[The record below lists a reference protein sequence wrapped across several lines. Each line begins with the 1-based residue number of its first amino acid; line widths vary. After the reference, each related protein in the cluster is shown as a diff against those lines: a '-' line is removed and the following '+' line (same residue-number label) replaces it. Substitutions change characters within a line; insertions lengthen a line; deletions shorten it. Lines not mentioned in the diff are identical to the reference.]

1 MKSNSLWAII
11 ILGGFVGLFFWL
23 RTIDW
28 VGMFNIEQHTR
39 DTEEKLGDLFWEHLG
54 DEGDQMT
61 DSLTVTAMD
70 SLVTRLCVD
79 NAIPRERIKV
89 HVFRADVVNAFAL
102 PGGHLVVNSALI
114 ADCKNPEQLCG
125 VLAHEIAHIELRH
138 VMNKLVREVGMAL
151 LVNMTTGGG
160 DGGQIG
166 EVVGVLSS
174 KAFDRD
180 LEREADKKAV
190 DYLVNARIDPHPF
203 ADFLYL
209 TGNGESDE
217 AFEWLSTHPSS
228 KERMDYVL
236 EEIGKRQFEVKPVIA
251 ASTWDALK
259 LKTEAKSDSLSSF

>member
-28 VGMFNIEQHTR
+28 VGMFNIEKHTR

-54 DEGDQMT
+54 DDGNQIT
-61 DSLTVTAMD
+61 DSLTVAAMD
-70 SLVTRLCVD
+70 SLVTRICKA
-79 NAIPRERIKV
+79 NEIPCGRIQV
-89 HVFRADVVNAFAL
+89 HVFRSDVVNAFAM

-138 VMNKLVREVGMAL
+138 VMNKLVREVGMAM
-151 LVNMTTGGG
+151 LVNLTTGGG
-160 DGGQIG
+160 DAGQIG
-166 EVVGVLSS
+166 EVIGALSS

-180 LEREADKKAV
+180 LEREADMKAV
-190 DYLVNARIDPHPF
+190 DYMVNSHIDPHPF

-209 TGNGESDE
+209 TANGESGE
-217 AFEWLSTHPSS
+217 TFEWLSTHPSS
-228 KERMDYVL
+228 KERMEYVL
-236 EEIGKRQFEVKPVIA
+236 EEIGKRQFEAKPLIA
-251 ASTWDALK
+251 ASNWEE
-259 LKTEAKSDSLSSF
+259 LKTRMDTVVSLEVK

>member
-11 ILGGFVGLFFWL
+11 ILGGFIGLFFWL

-28 VGMFNIEQHTR
+28 VGMFDIEKHTR

-54 DEGDQMT
+54 DEGDQIT
-61 DSLTVTAMD
+61 DTLTIAAMD
-70 SLVTRLCVD
+70 TLVSRICSA
-79 NAIPRERIKV
+79 NAIPREHIKL
-89 HVFRADVVNAFAL
+89 HVFRADVVNAFAM

-114 ADCKNPEQLCG
+114 EDCKKPEQLCG

-138 VMNKLVREVGMAL
+138 VMKKLVREVGMSV

-160 DGGQIG
+160 DGGQVG
-166 EVVGVLSS
+166 EVVGALSS

-180 LEREADKKAV
+180 MEREADMKGL
-190 DYLVNARIDPHPF
+190 DYLMNAHIDPHPF

-209 TGNGESDE
+209 TGDGESEE

-228 KERMDYVL
+228 KERMEYVL

-251 ASTWDALK
+251 AATWEE
-259 LKTEAKSDSLSSF
+259 LKTNMQTEDTTNYQ

>member
-11 ILGGFVGLFFWL
+11 ILGGFIGLFFWL

-28 VGMFNIEQHTR
+28 VGMFDIEKHTR

-54 DEGDQMT
+54 DEGDQIT
-61 DSLTVTAMD
+61 DTLTIAAMD
-70 SLVTRLCVD
+70 TMVSRICSA
-79 NAIPRERIKV
+79 NAIPREHIKV
-89 HVFRADVVNAFAL
+89 HVFRADVVNAFAM

-114 ADCKNPEQLCG
+114 EDCKSPEQLCG

-138 VMNKLVREVGMAL
+138 VMKKLVREVGMSV

-160 DGGQIG
+160 DGGQVG
-166 EVVGVLSS
+166 EVVGALSS

-180 LEREADKKAV
+180 MEREADMKGL
-190 DYLVNARIDPHPF
+190 DYLMNAHIDPHPF

-209 TGNGESDE
+209 TGDGESEE

-228 KERMDYVL
+228 KERMEYVL
-236 EEIGKRQFEVKPVIA
+236 EEIGKRQFEVKPIIA
-251 ASTWDALK
+251 AATWEE
-259 LKTEAKSDSLSSF
+259 LKTNMQTEVTTNYQ

>member
-11 ILGGFVGLFFWL
+11 ILGGFIGLFFWL

-28 VGMFNIEQHTR
+28 VGMFDIEKHTR

-54 DEGDQMT
+54 DEGNQIT
-61 DSLTVTAMD
+61 DSLTVAAMD
-70 SLVTRLCVD
+70 TMVSSICSA
-79 NAIPRERIKV
+79 NAIPRDHIKV
-89 HVFRADVVNAFAL
+89 HVFRADVVNAFAM

-114 ADCKNPEQLCG
+114 EDCKNPEQLCG
-125 VLAHEIAHIELRH
+125 VLAHEIAHIELHH
-138 VMNKLVREVGMAL
+138 VMKKLVREVGMSV
-151 LVNMTTGGG
+151 LVNITTGGG

-166 EVVGVLSS
+166 EVVGSLSS

-180 LEREADKKAV
+180 MEREADMKGL
-190 DYLVNARIDPHPF
+190 DYLVNAHIDPHPF

-209 TGNGESDE
+209 TGDGESEE

-228 KERMDYVL
+228 KERLEYVL

-251 ASTWDALK
+251 AATWEE
-259 LKTEAKSDSLSSF
+259 LKTNMQTEDTTNYQ